1 MLNQW
6 SMAKKTL
13 DGGLVE
19 LQKVLFTKK
28 QENNQVRYYQC
39 FGTGSG
45 STDPEVIAL
54 PALEPK

>member
-39 FGTGSG
+39 CGTGSG
-45 STDPEVIAL
+45 STDPEVIA
-54 PALEPK
+54 